1 MFSSAVFRSAP
12 LTPFSAARAARSFF
26 ETAVNNLDRSPSR
39 PTRNSRCLPI
49 PVISMSIPCHKT
61 LDGDKAVCRGFW
73 NRHKRDSLGCRL
85 GAIIGVIEVDPEE
98 NR

>member
-1 MFSSAVFRSAP
+1 
-12 LTPFSAARAARSFF
+12 
-26 ETAVNNLDRSPSR
+26 
-39 PTRNSRCLPI
+39 
-49 PVISMSIPCHKT
+49 MSIPCHKT